1 MAMLVDWRVQL
12 QVTSL
17 KDIDFIVIHAGNP
30 VVLRKGEGC
39 FSIPFVSRLKCKS
52 NGVCGCAVDIEWL

>member
-1 MAMLVDWRVQL
+1 MLVDWRVQL

-30 VVLRKGEGC
+30 VMLRKGEWY

-52 NGVCGCAVDIEWL
+52 NGVCVCAVDIEWL